1 MSSFLGVPIK
11 CILSIVS
18 VFKSLSDGARVDSGS
33 RRPPRAAGMQAL
45 VPFMKAVYINIM
57 LL

>member
-11 CILSIVS
+11 CILSIMS

-45 VPFMKAVYINIM
+45 VPFMKAVYI
-57 LL
+57 